1 MRNTEAVANHPS
13 HVRKSAT
20 VKISSV
26 LLPAAVAGAL
36 LLTGCT
42 GGGGTGK
49 DASGEACV
57 PAGEASKSIAVKG
70 AVGTDL
76 EITSKT
82 PVKAKE
88 MERSVLEQGEGDV
101 VESGQS
107 IAVSMAMFNGADG
120 TSLQQ
125 FPESEVPF
133 VKDQLMPWAYEGIR
147 CATAG
152 EQVALVA
159 PYADIFGEQ
168 KAEDSGVEGLT
179 EKDSIV
185 VVMEFGKIT
194 DGADAAG
201 AGEPGTL
208 EADKLLKKAEGKA
221 QKAPEG
227 FPTVKLAENGEPT
240 ITIPEGVEAPTEL
253 KIATLIEGDGEEVKA
268 GDRVYVNYR
277 GVIWRTGEEF
287 DSSWSRGEPID
298 FTTDGVIGGFS
309 EALVGQKV
317 GSQVISV
324 VPAEDGGYGAAGLE
338 QRGFEAD
345 DVMVFVLDIL
355 GTVHADA
362 K

>member
-1 MRNTEAVANHPS
+1 M
-13 HVRKSAT
+13 
-20 VKISSV
+20 
-26 LLPAAVAGAL
+26 
-36 LLTGCT
+36 TGCT
-42 GGGGTGK
+42 GGGTGK

-57 PAGEASKSIAVKG
+57 PAGDASKSIAVKG
-70 AVGTDL
+70 TVGTDL

-88 MERSVLEQGEGDV
+88 MERSVLEQGKGDV
-101 VESGQS
+101 IKSGQS

-147 CATAG
+147 CATSG

-168 KAEDSGVEGLT
+168 KAEESGVEGLT

-185 VVMEFGKIT
+185 VVMKFGKIT
-194 DGADAAG
+194 EGSDAAG
-201 AGEPGTL
+201 AAGEPGTL
-208 EADKLLKKAEGKA
+208 DADKLLKKAEGKA

-227 FPTVKLAENGEPT
+227 FPTVKLADNGEPT
-240 ITIPEGVEAPTEL
+240 ITIPEGVEAPTKLE
-253 KIATLIEGDGEEVKA
+253 IATLIEGDGEKVEP

-287 DSSWSRGEPID
+287 DSSWTRGEPAN

-309 EALVGQKV
+309 KALVGQKV
-317 GSQVISV
+317 GSQIISV
-324 VPAEDGGYGAAGLE
+324 VPAEDGGYGADGLT

-362 K
+362 ESK